1 MSDTL
6 RTLRSGLTR
15 VARRV
20 DDWTLA
26 AFNPVYPTP
35 AGRER

>member
-6 RTLRSGLTR
+6 RVLRSGLTR
-15 VARRV
+15 VARRI
-20 DDWTLA
+20 DDYTLA